1 MIMLY
6 EPMRAAPLAL
16 TSHSLPR
23 QRMGPFSPGG
33 KRKSEGV
40 LVLLS
45 PSGREGAHCCA
56 FAQQWE
62 VRAGA

>member
-1 MIMLY
+1 MS
-6 EPMRAAPLAL
+6 AALLAL
-16 TSHSLPR
+16 TSHALPR

-33 KRKSEGV
+33 REGKNA
-40 LVLLS
+40 LFLFS

-56 FAQQWE
+56 LARQWE